1 MPLNT
6 LPSDTVPNP
15 RKECKAIHLRS
26 GKVSSLEA
34 TVSEEPDEKEA
45 PVEDKSKEEHA
56 PPRHPD
62 NPFSVDLE
70 KYPALPK
77 APEYKPKM
85 SYPQRLQK
93 ASKDKQFSRFLELF
107 KKLQINIPFTEALEQ
122 IPLYAKFMK
131 ELLTNKRNW
140 KESET
145 VVLTKECNAIM
156 QKDLSEK
163 MQDPG
168 SFLISCTIGD
178 ITIQRALCDLRA
190 SINLT
195 LIFLMR
201 KFQINEVKPTRIS
214 L

>member
-1 MPLNT
+1 M
-6 LPSDTVPNP
+6 
-15 RKECKAIHLRS
+15 
-26 GKVSSLEA
+26 
-34 TVSEEPDEKEA
+34 
-45 PVEDKSKEEHA
+45 EDKSKEEHA
-56 PPRHPD
+56 SPRHPD

-70 KYPALPK
+70 KYPTLPK

-107 KKLQINIPFTEALEQ
+107 KKFQINIPFAETLEQ
-122 IPLYAKFMK
+122 MPLYAKFMK

-140 KESET
+140 KESEI

-156 QKDLSEK
+156 QKDLPEK

-168 SFLISCTIGD
+168 SFLIPCTIGD
-178 ITIQRALCDLRA
+178 ITIQRALYVLRA

-201 KFQINEVKPTRIS
+201 KLQDHNS
-214 L
+214 LRR